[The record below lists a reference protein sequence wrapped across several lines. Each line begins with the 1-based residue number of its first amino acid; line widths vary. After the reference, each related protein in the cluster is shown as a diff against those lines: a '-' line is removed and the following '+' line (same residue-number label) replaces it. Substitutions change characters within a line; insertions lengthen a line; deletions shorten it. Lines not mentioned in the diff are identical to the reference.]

1 MNPRPE
7 QHPTVEKIR
16 RLLRIDRMHP
26 LARKVFAG
34 LVGGTI
40 LLVGVIMIVAP
51 GPAVV
56 VIPLGLMILGSE
68 FIWAQRMSEKLVR
81 QWHRLKTW
89 WRRRRAERAGPPGAC
104 G

>member
-1 MNPRPE
+1 MNPETGP
-7 QHPTVEKIR
+7 HPTVLKIR
-16 RLLRIDRMHP
+16 RILRIDRMHP

-34 LVGGTI
+34 VVGGTV
-40 LLVGVIMIVAP
+40 LLVGVVMIIAP

-81 QWHRLKTW
+81 QWHRLKAR
-89 WRRRRAERAGPPGAC
+89 WRRRRPEQPG
-104 G
+104 